1 MRSTMSAANQAPEPL
16 LDENSDRFVL
26 YVIVSSLFYAR
37 VLVSVCLSVYL
48 SVCPAFVSRCPWPAL
63 L

>member
-26 YVIVSSLFYAR
+26 YVIVSGLFYAR
-37 VLVSVCLSVYL
+37 VLVSVYL